1 MKRFLITFAVV
12 LLIGLL
18 TVTTVFAELP
28 GTGWWSSLYVQNL
41 ATGSVDGVVQM
52 TAYAG
57 GTSTDVYGSDSFS
70 FDFGQALAYDPGV
83 SPNYD
88 SGGAYIGFTPALP
101 SGFEG
106 SVVLSASVPVASVSE
121 VANFPN
127 GLVGVSGGTACAR
140 YQGISQDM
148 ASTELMMPKVK
159 SNYFNHT
166 TTFYIQ
172 AAGADSDVTYT
183 FQMNDGSTYTDLISI
198 DANKLYIL
206 DPASAGVPTTDCG
219 SGSAT
224 SPCYGSLSL
233 SATTPIAAVI
243 TEHPHTGSPAGYA
256 LSTRMQSAADQDT
269 ILYHPAVKNDY
280 FGTMNASAAVMNVG
294 TERAYVQI
302 TLTVTNV
309 DSRHLADIG
318 DRFID
323 HMILEPGEA
332 QVFDSYSDNLGGM
345 PAGTYASAV
354 LESIDNTEYDPQPL
368 ISSTNDK
375 KASAVPGGYGI
386 NLYAS
391 YAEKNASNDLAGPN
405 LIEFVGAVT
414 GAVTIQNVG
423 ASDSI
428 ITFNYYEYGT
438 NNVYVFETTNPLS
451 VDAAINTYGISG
463 QTDGV
468 VFSIVSGFT
477 SFSELNG
484 KTFSVIV
491 HAEEPII
498 GLVAENS
505 PSKTRDMCNYEMIN
519 YVP

>member
-1 MKRFLITFAVV
+1 
-12 LLIGLL
+12 
-18 TVTTVFAELP
+18 
-28 GTGWWSSLYVQNL
+28 
-41 ATGSVDGVVQM
+41 
-52 TAYAG
+52 
-57 GTSTDVYGSDSFS
+57 
-70 FDFGQALAYDPGV
+70 
-83 SPNYD
+83 
-88 SGGAYIGFTPALP
+88 
-101 SGFEG
+101 
-106 SVVLSASVPVASVSE
+106 
-121 VANFPN
+121 
-127 GLVGVSGGTACAR
+127 
-140 YQGISQDM
+140 M

-172 AAGADSDVTYT
+172 AAGTESDVTYT
-183 FQMNDGSTYTDLISI
+183 FQMNDGSTYSDVINI

-224 SPCYGSLSL
+224 SPCYGSLTL

-243 TEHPHTGSPAGYA
+243 IEHPHTGSPAGYA

-294 TERAYVQI
+294 TEPAYVQI

-309 DSRHLADIG
+309 DSRQLADVG
-318 DRFID
+318 DQFID
-323 HMILEPGEA
+323 HMILEPGES
-332 QVFDSYSDNLGGM
+332 QVFDSYSNNLGGM

-354 LESIDNTEYDPQPL
+354 LESIDNTEYDAQPL

-375 KASAVPGGYGI
+375 KASEVPGGYGI
-386 NLYAS
+386 NLYAG
-391 YAEKNASNDLAGPN
+391 YAKKNASDNLAGPN
-405 LIEFVGAVT
+405 LIEFVGDIT
-414 GAVTIQNVG
+414 GAVTVQNVG
-423 ASDSI
+423 SSSTI
-428 ITFNYYEYGT
+428 VQFSYYEYGT
-438 NNVYVFETTNPLS
+438 DNVYIFETTNPLA
-451 VDAAINTYGISG
+451 VGAAINTYDISG
-463 QTDGV
+463 QTNGD

-477 SFSELNG
+477 SFSELDG

-491 HAEEPII
+491 HAEQPVI

-505 PSKTRDMCNYEMIN
+505 PTKTRDMCNYEMIN

>member
-1 MKRFLITFAVV
+1 MKRFLIAFAFV

-18 TVTTVFAELP
+18 TVTSVFADLP
-28 GTGWWSSLYVQNL
+28 GSGWWSSLYVQNL
-41 ATGSVDGVVQM
+41 ATGSVDGTIQM

-57 GTSTDVYGSDSFS
+57 GSSTDVYGSESYS

-83 SPNYD
+83 TPNYG
-88 SGGAYIGFTPALP
+88 SGGAYIGFDSSLP

-106 SVVLSASVPVASVSE
+106 SVVVSASVPVASVSE
-121 VANFPN
+121 IANFPH
-127 GLVGVSGGTACAR
+127 GSVGTSGGTACAR

-172 AAGADSDVTYT
+172 AAGAASDVTYN
-183 FQMNDGSTYTDLISI
+183 FHMNDGSDYTGLISI
-198 DANKLYIL
+198 DANKMYML
-206 DPASAGVPTTDCG
+206 DPASAGVPTDDCG
-219 SGSAT
+219 TGSAT
-224 SPCYGSLSL
+224 SPCYGSLTL

-280 FGTMNASAAVMNVG
+280 YGTMNASAAVMNVG
-294 TERAYVQI
+294 TEDAYVQI

-309 DSRHLADIG
+309 DSRHSAYIG
-318 DRFID
+318 QQFTDF
-323 HMILEPGEA
+323 MILAPGEA
-332 QVFDSYSDNLGGM
+332 QVFDSYSENLGGM

-354 LESIDNTEYDPQPL
+354 IESIDNDDYDPQPL

-375 KASAVPGGYGI
+375 KRSSVPGGYGI
-386 NLYAS
+386 NLYAG
-391 YAEKNASNDLAGPN
+391 YPEKNASSDLAGPT
-405 LIEFVGAVT
+405 LIEFVGNVT
-414 GAVTIQNVG
+414 GAVTVQNVG
-423 ASDSI
+423 ASAATVQFS
-428 ITFNYYEYGT
+428 YYEYGT
-438 NNVYVFETTNPLS
+438 DNVYVFETTNPL
-451 VDAAINTYGISG
+451 DPGAAINTYGISN
-463 QTDGV
+463 QTDES
-468 VFSIVSGFT
+468 VFTIVSGFT
-477 SFSELNG
+477 NFSELDG
-484 KTFSVIV
+484 MTFSVIV
-491 HAEEPII
+491 HADQPII

-505 PSKTRDMCNYEMIN
+505 PTKTRDMCNYEMIN